1 MRRLAAVIII
11 AVVALAASGEASA
24 ASASPIANG
33 GGRGSVDGVTPFSQF
48 GFGVRFGTA
57 GAASGSFNCLMAGS
71 SAFPGFE
78 PLMKVSGSVT
88 GGSVDV
94 AAGTASFT
102 GSGTLN
108 LGPSGRMDA
117 LFLVSVREGG
127 PGVGKLH
134 LTVLAP
140 FFPVPEETV
149 LTGQISIH

>member
-1 MRRLAAVIII
+1 MRRLAALL
-11 AVVALAASGEASA
+11 AVGVALAASGPASA
-24 ASASPIANG
+24 ASPVANG
-33 GGRGSVDGVTPFSQF
+33 GGRGTIDGATPFSQF
-48 GFGVRFGTA
+48 GFAVRFGEA

-78 PLMKVSGSVT
+78 PLMKVSGSVS
-88 GGSVDV
+88 GGSVD
-94 AAGTASFT
+94 AGAGTATFT

-108 LGPSGRMDA
+108 LGPSGRMEA

-140 FFPVPEETV
+140 FFPVPDVTV
-149 LTGQISIH
+149 LTGQISIR

>member
-1 MRRLAAVIII
+1 VRRPAAVIV
-11 AVVALAASGEASA
+11 AVVALAASGQASA
-24 ASASPIANG
+24 ASPIANG
-33 GGRGSVDGVTPFSQF
+33 GGRGTVDGVTPFSQF
-48 GFGVRFGTA
+48 GFGVRFGA
-57 GAASGSFNCLMAGS
+57 SGAASGSFNCLMAGS

-108 LGPSGRMDA
+108 LGPSGHMDA

>member
-1 MRRLAAVIII
+1 MRQLAALL
-11 AVVALAASGEASA
+11 AAGVALAASGPASA
-24 ASASPIANG
+24 ASPVANG
-33 GGRGSVDGVTPFSQF
+33 GGRGTIDGVTPFSQF
-48 GFGVRFGTA
+48 GFVVRFDGA

-88 GGSVDV
+88 GGSVDA

-108 LGPSGRMDA
+108 LGPSGRMEA
-117 LFLVSVREGG
+117 LFLVSVSKGG

-140 FFPVPEETV
+140 FFPVPEESV

>member
-1 MRRLAAVIII
+1 MKRLGTLVVTVA
-11 AVVALAASGEASA
+11 VALAATGQAVASP
-24 ASASPIANG
+24 PIANG
-33 GGRGSVDGVTPFSQF
+33 GGRGTVDGVTPFSQF
-48 GFGVRFGTA
+48 GFGVRFGAA
-57 GAASGSFNCLMAGS
+57 GAASGSFNCLMAGLS
-71 SAFPGFE
+71 VFPGFE

-88 GGSVDV
+88 GGSVNA

-108 LGPSGRMDA
+108 LGPDGRMDA
-117 LFLVSVREGG
+117 LFLVAVREGG

-149 LTGQISIH
+149 LTGHIAIH

>member
-1 MRRLAAVIII
+1 VRRLLPAVII
-11 AVVALAASGEASA
+11 AVVALAATAEASA
-24 ASASPIANG
+24 ALPIANG
-33 GGRGSVDGVTPFSQF
+33 GGRGTVDGVTPFSQF
-48 GFGVRFGTA
+48 GFGVRFGRA

-88 GGSVDV
+88 GGSVEV
-94 AAGTASFT
+94 ATGTASFT

-117 LFLVSVREGG
+117 LFLVRVREGG

-134 LTVLAP
+134 LTVLVPA
-140 FFPVPEETV
+140 FPVPEETV
-149 LTGQISIH
+149 LAGQISIH